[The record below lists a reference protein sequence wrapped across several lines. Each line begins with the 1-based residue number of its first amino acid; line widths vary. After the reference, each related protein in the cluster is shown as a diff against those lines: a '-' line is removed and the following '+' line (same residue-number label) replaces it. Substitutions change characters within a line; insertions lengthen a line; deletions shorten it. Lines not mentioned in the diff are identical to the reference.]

1 MTWRRTPFLF
11 VCVSVFVTSS
21 VTAADLGKPA
31 RQDRDGGPRHEFR
44 GGVLYH
50 DLSGKETGVDLNA
63 EYLSRWAAFDL
74 FIPGTPVQAVFR
86 PHLGANLNLSG
97 DTSFAYAGYS
107 LTLNLT
113 DRLFLEGSFG
123 GMVHNGMSDS
133 HDDKRLD
140 LGCNVMFRESIAAGF
155 RITEH
160 WNISALVEHASNS
173 GICSDNNGLTNTG
186 IRVGYIF

>member
-1 MTWRRTPFLF
+1 MIWCRTPIHSVCASLF
-11 VCVSVFVTSS
+11 MISYVQ
-21 VTAADLGKPA
+21 AADLGSGTATERKT
-31 RQDRDGGPRHEFR
+31 GPRHEIR

-50 DLSGKETGVDLNA
+50 DFSGKESGVDLNA
-63 EYLSRWAAFDL
+63 EYLSKWAAFDL
-74 FIPGTPVQAVFR
+74 FIPRTPVQAVFR
-86 PHLGANLNLSG
+86 PHLGANLNLNG

-107 LTLNLT
+107 LTLNLSE
-113 DRLFLEGSFG
+113 RLFLEGSFG

-160 WNISALVEHASNS
+160 WNISAMLEHASNS
-173 GICSDNNGLTNTG
+173 GFCSDNNGLTNAG
-186 IRVGYIF
+186 IRVGYAF